1 LKERTMAQPAVS
13 PFNEPNPAERPAA
26 RQPETLGELG
36 EGPVAAL
43 QQMLMT
49 RIADWP
55 SVADP
60 FVAEG
65 PRQILEEI
73 VSTVSRAAG
82 YICMAGA
89 LIGIGAFIYLA

>member
-1 LKERTMAQPAVS
+1 MAQPAVS
-13 PFNEPNPAERPAA
+13 PIHDPIPAERPSPW
-26 RQPETLGELG
+26 QSEPLGELG

-43 QQMLMT
+43 QQMLVT

-55 SVADP
+55 TAADP
-60 FVAEG
+60 FAAEG

-82 YICMAGA
+82 YICLVGA
-89 LIGIGAFIYLA
+89 LAGIGAYIFIV

>member
-1 LKERTMAQPAVS
+1 MAQPAYS
-13 PFNEPNPAERPAA
+13 PLPDPTPAKRSEARPD
-26 RQPETLGELG
+26 ETLTELG

-43 QQMLMT
+43 QQMLVT

-60 FVAEG
+60 FAVEG
-65 PRQILEEI
+65 PRQIIEEI

-82 YICMAGA
+82 YICLAAA
-89 LIGIGAFIYLA
+89 LVGVGTLIYIA